1 MGLYMQR
8 ILKTLPVL
16 TVALSFMIL
25 FASMGV
31 AQSRPNQAGPQAM
44 VLDAVGDFGILP
56 QHSEVSHVF
65 WLRNRGQAPLTVEK
79 IKPGCSCTSV
89 SDVDKPIQP
98 GDSVA
103 IEVSFRSG
111 RYRGKVH
118 KKTRVFTDDPDREE
132 VLLHIIA
139 DVVDD
144 DEPAGPVKI
153 KPFEVVLKARDDTVG
168 TQSDTLAFSTG
179 EDGEYRIE
187 FIDGPEVVEV
197 TPGDQQLLT
206 KDSPMKIVFEVLEPT
221 PAASLKTS
229 YFSFRVLKSDTTR
242 ITIPVTIDD

>member
-16 TVALSFMIL
+16 TVALSCMIL
-25 FASMGV
+25 LPSVGD
-31 AQSRPNQAGPQAM
+31 AQNRPNQAGPQAM
-44 VLDAVGDFGILP
+44 VLDAVRDFGILP

-89 SDVDKPIQP
+89 SEIEKPIQP
-98 GDSVA
+98 GDSAAV
-103 IEVSFRSG
+103 EVSFRSG

-118 KKTRVFTDDPDREE
+118 KKTTVFTDDPDREE

-139 DVVDD
+139 RVVDD
-144 DEPAGPVKI
+144 DESAGPLKI
-153 KPFEVVLKARDDTVG
+153 EPFEVALKARDDTVG
-168 TQSDTLAFSTG
+168 TQSDTVAFSTE
-179 EDGEYRIE
+179 EDGEHRLE
-187 FIDGPEVVEV
+187 FVDGPQVVDV
-197 TPGDQQLLT
+197 SPGDQQLLT
-206 KDSPMKIVFEVLEPT
+206 KGSPTQITFEVLEPT

-229 YFSFRVLKSDTTR
+229 SFSFRVLQSDTTV